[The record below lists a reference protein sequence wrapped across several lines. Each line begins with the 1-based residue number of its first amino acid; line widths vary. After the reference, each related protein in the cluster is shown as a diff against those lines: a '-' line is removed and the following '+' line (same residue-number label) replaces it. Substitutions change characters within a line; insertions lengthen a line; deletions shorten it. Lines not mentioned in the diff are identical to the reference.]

1 MKAVD
6 VGRKVFHLCSTS
18 EGGTS
23 DVVDISF
30 VQGWFCS
37 RVLFKDLF
45 LDMPHEQTRII
56 RSQTSPHCDPSY
68 LPIKISI
75 ERECVQSKDQ
85 FCKTNQSTGWWLQ
98 DLSFVEKMRQCQEA
112 IAIGDDSVQRFH
124 THSENIVESSRKAKR
139 VRNTKYVICIWSLV
153 SSGPGEW

>member
-6 VGRKVFHLCSTS
+6 VGGKIFYLFSAS
-18 EGGTS
+18 GGSTS

-37 RVLFKDLF
+37 RVLFEDLF
-45 LDMPHEQTRII
+45 FDMPHEQTRII
-56 RSQTSPHCDPSY
+56 RSQTAPHRDPSC

-85 FCKTNQSTGWWLQ
+85 FCKTNKSMSRGLW

-124 THSENIVESSRKAKR
+124 IHSENIVESS
-139 VRNTKYVICIWSLV
+139 
-153 SSGPGEW
+153 